1 MPTGAKLMAA
11 LSFGI
16 VGWIVANAYVPTLP
30 SGISVG
36 LFRELVG
43 LLGAIVGWKVMGRS
57 VGKGY
62 GAAIGSGWKTM
73 IVLVFFALLFFSIRE
88 MVLLSMKMRYEGPM
102 DAVLAVFELMLEQA
116 QALLVPNVLASI
128 VVGGAIAGVLTENA
142 SRRWP

>member
-11 LSFGI
+11 ISFGI

-30 SGISVG
+30 AGMSVG

-43 LLGAIVGWKVMGRS
+43 LLGVVVGWKVMGAS

-62 GAAIGSGWKTM
+62 AASISSGWKTV

-88 MVLLSMKMRYEGPM
+88 MILLSMKMRYDGPM
-102 DAVLAVFELMLEQA
+102 EAVLDVFAQMLKQA
-116 QALLVPNVLASI
+116 QALLTPNVLASM
-128 VVGGAIAGVLTENA
+128 VVGGAVAGLLTENA
-142 SRRWP
+142 GRRWP